1 MKNLER
7 IDNAIRMLDADIAGL
22 TAACHVAD
30 ASTTES
36 HLRRLETE
44 RASLIYEKMEALA
57 AAKQLYEE
65 YGETDDNVDDFA
77 AFDADDTDDDT
88 DGTDDFFLLDDEE
101 AEEMPGV
108 SPAAH
113 ICNMW
118 HLATYEF
125 LEKAGFLEFVDTMTC
140 KIFTSADTEEKYNV
154 ALDVGTCLIN
164 RWEDNENRWCDGK
177 QDSID
182 AIIYLALLDAW
193 RVYCKQ
199 DKKQRGNKEE
209 EDNG

>member
-7 IDNAIRMLDADIAGL
+7 IDNEIRMLDADIAGL
-22 TAACHVAD
+22 TSACHVAD
-30 ASTTES
+30 AATTEA

-44 RASLIYEKMEALA
+44 RASLVYERMEAQA
-57 AAKQLYEE
+57 AAKHLMDE

-77 AFDADDTDDDT
+77 AFDDGDD
-88 DGTDDFFLLDDEE
+88 GFFLWEE
-101 AEEMPGV
+101 EPLPEV

-118 HLATYEF
+118 HLALYDF
-125 LEKAGFLEFVDTMTC
+125 MEKTGFLEFIDTMTC
-140 KIFTSADTEEKYNV
+140 KIFTSADTEEKYRV

-164 RWEDNENRWCDGK
+164 RWEDNENKWCDGK
-177 QDSID
+177 QDSMD

-199 DKKQRGNKEE
+199 DMKQRGIEGDENNGCD
-209 EDNG
+209 ED

>member
-7 IDNAIRMLDADIAGL
+7 INAQISMLDADIAGL

-30 ASTTES
+30 AATMEN

-44 RASLIYEKMEALA
+44 RASLIYEKMEATA

-77 AFDADDTDDDT
+77 AFDTDGDTDDT
-88 DGTDDFFLLDDEE
+88 EDDFFLLDDEE
-101 AEEMPGV
+101 EELPEV

-118 HLATYEF
+118 YGALYNF
-125 LEKAGFLEFVDTMTC
+125 LDDVGFFEFVYTMTC
-140 KIFTSADTEEKYNV
+140 KLFTSADTEEKYNV
-154 ALDVGTCLIN
+154 ALDVGINILN
-164 RWEDNENRWCDGK
+164 RWRENEDNWCDGK
-177 QDSID
+177 QDSTD

-199 DKKQRGNKEE
+199 DKKQRETKEDE
-209 EDNG
+209 NNEC

>member
-7 IDNAIRMLDADIAGL
+7 IDNAISMLDADIAGL

-30 ASTTES
+30 AATTEN

-44 RASLIYEKMEALA
+44 RASLIYERMEAQA
-57 AAKQLYEE
+57 AAKELLEK

-77 AFDADDTDDDT
+77 AFDTDDD
-88 DGTDDFFLLDDEE
+88 FPIPEE
-101 AEEMPGV
+101 EPLPEV

-118 HLATYEF
+118 HGALCEF
-125 LEKAGFLEFVDTMTC
+125 LEKSGFFDFVYTMTC
-140 KIFTSADTEEKYNV
+140 KLFTSADTKEKYNV

-164 RWEDNENRWCDGK
+164 RWERNEDGWCDGK
-177 QDSID
+177 QDGTD
-182 AIIYLALLDAW
+182 AIIYMALLDAW
-193 RVYCKQ
+193 RAYCKKDLAEQ
-199 DKKQRGNKEE
+199 EENNNEE
-209 EDNG
+209 ED

>member
-7 IDNAIRMLDADIAGL
+7 IDAQIRMLDADIAGL

-30 ASTTES
+30 AATTES

-44 RASLIYEKMEALA
+44 RASLIYEKMEAMA

-77 AFDADDTDDDT
+77 AFDTDDDT

-101 AEEMPGV
+101 AEDLPKV
-108 SPAAH
+108 SPAGH

-118 HLATYEF
+118 HLALYEF
-125 LEKAGFLEFVDTMTC
+125 LEKAGFAEFVYTVTC
-140 KIFTSADTEEKYNV
+140 KLFTSADTEEKYNV
-154 ALDVGTCLIN
+154 ALDVGINLLN
-164 RWEDNENRWCDGK
+164 RWRENEDKWCDGK
-177 QDSID
+177 QDSMD
-182 AIIYLALLDAW
+182 AIIYLTLLDAW
-193 RVYCKQ
+193 RVYCRE
-199 DKKQRGNKEE
+199 DRRQREMKED

>member
-7 IDNAIRMLDADIAGL
+7 IDNAISMLDADIAGL

-30 ASTTES
+30 AATTEA

-44 RASLIYEKMEALA
+44 RASLMYERMEAQA
-57 AAKQLYEE
+57 ASKQLMEK
-65 YGETDDNVDDFA
+65 YGETADNVDDFA
-77 AFDADDTDDDT
+77 AFDTDE
-88 DGTDDFFLLDDEE
+88 DDFFLPDDEE
-101 AEEMPGV
+101 EEMPEV

-118 HLATYEF
+118 HLALYDF
-125 LEKAGFLEFVDTMTC
+125 MDKSGFLEFVDTMTC
-140 KIFTSADTEEKYNV
+140 KLFTSADTEEKYKV

-177 QDSID
+177 QDSMD
-182 AIIYLALLDAW
+182 AIIYLVLLDAW
-193 RVYCKQ
+193 RVYCEQ
-199 DKKQRGNKEE
+199 DKKHRGIEGDENNGCD
-209 EDNG
+209 ED

>member
-22 TAACHVAD
+22 TSASHVAD
-30 ASTTES
+30 AATMEN
-36 HLRRLETE
+36 HLRRLEAE
-44 RASLIYEKMEALA
+44 RASLIYEKMEAQA
-57 AAKQLYEE
+57 AAKQLFDE

-77 AFDADDTDDDT
+77 AFDTDE
-88 DGTDDFFLLDDEE
+88 DDFFLPEE
-101 AEEMPGV
+101 EPLPEV

-118 HLATYEF
+118 HGALYDFMDKT
-125 LEKAGFLEFVDTMTC
+125 GFLEFIDTMTC
-140 KIFTSADTEEKYNV
+140 KLFTSADTDEKYKV
-154 ALDVGTCLIN
+154 ALGVGTCLIN

-177 QDSID
+177 QDSMD

-193 RVYCKQ
+193 RVYSEQ
-199 DKKQRGNKEE
+199 DMRQRENKED
-209 EDNG
+209 EDNGCDED

>member
-30 ASTTES
+30 AATTEA

-44 RASLIYEKMEALA
+44 RASLMYERMEAQA
-57 AAKQLYEE
+57 AAKQLLEE
-65 YGETDDNVDDFA
+65 YGETADNVDDFA
-77 AFDADDTDDDT
+77 AFDTGD
-88 DGTDDFFLLDDEE
+88 DDFFLPEEDE
-101 AEEMPGV
+101 EEMPEV

-118 HLATYEF
+118 HLALYDF
-125 LEKAGFLEFVDTMTC
+125 MDKSGFLEFVDTMTC
-140 KIFTSADTEEKYNV
+140 KLFTSADTEEKYKV

-177 QDSID
+177 QDSMD

-199 DKKQRGNKEE
+199 DMKQRGIE
-209 EDNG
+209 EDENDD